1 MEDDVACLSII
12 GMDRM
17 AGYSVRVTSPY
28 PTLQGDVHRRA
39 DSEGDED
46 ACVVC
51 LAAPATTALVHG
63 STGHRCCCQPC
74 AVQLKNA
81 KQTCP
86 MCRQPFDQILQV
98 F

>member
-1 MEDDVACLSII
+1 MLAYSRDGPHGRVLS
-12 GMDRM
+12 
-17 AGYSVRVTSPY
+17 ASHNSLPSQ
-28 PTLQGDVHRRA
+28 QGDVHQRA
-39 DSEGDED
+39 GSEGDED

-74 AVQLKNA
+74 AVQLKSA

-86 MCRQPFDQILQV
+86 MCRQPFDQIVQV